1 MAKKAA
7 KKEEV
12 VEEVVEEVKEEV
24 KEEEAFSVKIMQ
36 DGTRYKVYPDGK
48 EELIK

>member
-1 MAKKAA
+1 MAKKTA

-12 VEEVVEEVKEEV
+12 VEEVVEEKA
-24 KEEEAFSVKIMQ
+24 KEAFSTKIMQ

-48 EELIK
+48 EELIKE

>member
-7 KKEEV
+7 KKE
-12 VEEVVEEVKEEV
+12 VKV
-24 KEEEAFSVKIMQ
+24 EEAFSTKIMQ

-48 EELIK
+48 EELIKE